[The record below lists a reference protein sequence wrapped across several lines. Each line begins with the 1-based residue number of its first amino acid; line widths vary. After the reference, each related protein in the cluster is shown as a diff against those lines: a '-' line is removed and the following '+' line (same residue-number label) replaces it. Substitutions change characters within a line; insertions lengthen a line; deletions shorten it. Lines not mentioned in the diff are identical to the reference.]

1 MLPLLG
7 ASSLSLC
14 EARAKRGVSPSLTNI
29 AKEIRAVL
37 GRNSEG
43 MVRTAAVS
51 ESAGTLASPE
61 KAE

>member
-1 MLPLLG
+1 M
-7 ASSLSLC
+7 
-14 EARAKRGVSPSLTNI
+14 EFSPRSTNI

-37 GRNSEG
+37 GRDSED
-43 MVRTAAVS
+43 MVRTAAVP